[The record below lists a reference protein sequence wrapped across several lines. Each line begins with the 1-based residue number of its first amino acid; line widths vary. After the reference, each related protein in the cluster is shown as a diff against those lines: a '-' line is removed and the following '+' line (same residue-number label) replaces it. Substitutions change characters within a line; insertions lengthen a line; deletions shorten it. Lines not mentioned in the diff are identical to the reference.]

1 MTTLIDQ
8 DEAAARRSVHRPVDQ
23 VFTITEDRP
32 LALDSGR
39 TLAPVTVAYQTHGEL
54 NSEKSNA
61 ILVCHALTGDQYV
74 AGPNPVTGRGGW
86 WEAWSAPA

>member
-8 DEAAARRSVHRPVDQ
+8 DEAAARRSVHGSIHRPVDQ
-23 VFTITEDRP
+23 VFTITEDWP
-32 LALDSGR
+32 LALNSGR

-86 WEAWSAPA
+86 